1 MKKALSY
8 YAAIDLHSNNLVIA
22 IVDAQGR
29 RIKDAR
35 LFCELYEVEK
45 FLQPYRSRIATVA
58 VESTFN
64 WYWLVDGLQDLGYE
78 VVLANPAAL
87 VQYDGLK
94 NADDKS
100 DAFFLADVLR
110 LGIMPQGYVGD
121 RRLRAVRD
129 LLRRRASLVARRT
142 ALSLSLRNLQ
152 MRTRGNCPISTV
164 HIQKGRAQELVDL
177 FDDPAEKMTAEIQKA
192 HIDAFGRSIA
202 RIEKHVLA
210 SARALP
216 RFAQLSRVPGIGKIL
231 AMTIVLE
238 IGDIGRFP
246 SPEHFASYCRMVK
259 ATRTSNGK
267 KKSENNRKCGNR
279 YLAWAFIEAANFI
292 RRYDT
297 RAQRWHDRKAAKT
310 NPVIAK
316 KALGCKIAK
325 TVWYIL
331 THGSEYDGERL
342 FGPEKNRGTAQANHE
357 NFGRASTSQN
367 KGLKT

>member
-1 MKKALSY
+1 M
-8 YAAIDLHSNNLVIA
+8 
-22 IVDAQGR
+22 G
-29 RIKDAR
+29 
-35 LFCELYEVEK
+35 
-45 FLQPYRSRIATVA
+45 SRISVTR
-58 VESTFN
+58 S
-64 WYWLVDGLQDLGYE
+64 
-78 VVLANPAAL
+78 VLANPAAL

-231 AMTIVLE
+231 SMTIVLE

-342 FGPEKNRGTAQANHE
+342 FGPEKNRWQLARKPR
-357 NFGRASTSQN
+357 NFGGASTSP
-367 KGLKT
+367 KK